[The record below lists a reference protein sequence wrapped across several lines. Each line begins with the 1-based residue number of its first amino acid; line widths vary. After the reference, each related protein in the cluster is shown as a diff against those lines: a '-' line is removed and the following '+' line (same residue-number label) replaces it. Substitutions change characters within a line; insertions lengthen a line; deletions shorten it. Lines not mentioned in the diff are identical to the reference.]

1 MELDPRWLQ
10 EEILSL
16 PPQTALTRIDAALG
30 LASPAPNNTRV
41 KPDGSPG
48 RITAPL
54 LARDSYRDAAT
65 ALLLAPQF
73 DGAELSLLFQQRS
86 QRVRDHP
93 GQISFPG
100 GKRDPEDPS
109 SRATALRELQEETGI
124 QLEASRWLARL
135 PKQATY
141 SGFCVTP
148 HVFGVPEPL
157 HITENLEEVAESFWL
172 RLSEL
177 AKPSSHSIESLERD
191 QRTIHWHV
199 FRCAGRKIIGATA
212 AMLAS
217 FFERLYGWPAGSY
230 AEQLARDA

>member
-1 MELDPRWLQ
+1 MELEPRWLQ

-16 PPQTALTRIDAALG
+16 PPQTALTRIDAALR
-30 LASPAPNNTRV
+30 LASPAPNSTRV

-48 RITAPL
+48 RVTAPL
-54 LARDSYRDAAT
+54 LARDSYGMRPPRCCS
-65 ALLLAPQF
+65 PQF

-86 QRVRDHP
+86 QRCATTPAR
-93 GQISFPG
+93 SAFPAA
-100 GKRDPEDPS
+100 S
-109 SRATALRELQEETGI
+109 ATLKIPPAALRALREPQEETGI

-157 HITENLEEVAESFWL
+157 HITENLEEVAESFWYPK
-172 RLSEL
+172 R
-177 AKPSSHSIESLERD
+177 AGQAVQPQYRIA
-191 QRTIHWHV
+191 RTRPANIRWHV
-199 FRCAGRKIIGATA
+199 FRCAGRKVIGATA
-212 AMLAS
+212 ARLAS